1 VTNTPAY
8 NYTELIMAVI
18 NFIILAQGHNI
29 KRNCSKLDHF
39 RAGRKKMLAL

>member
-1 VTNTPAY
+1 MTNTPAY
-8 NYTELIMAVI
+8 SYTELIMAVI
-18 NFIILAQGHNI
+18 IFIVLAPGHNI